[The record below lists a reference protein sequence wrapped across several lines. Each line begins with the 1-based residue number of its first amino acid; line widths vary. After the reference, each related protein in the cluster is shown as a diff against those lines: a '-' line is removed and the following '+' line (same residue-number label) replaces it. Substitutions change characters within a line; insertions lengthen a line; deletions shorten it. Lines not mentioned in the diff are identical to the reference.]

1 MPNIKQTFS
10 LPTPFEQQV
19 AEANRRQ
26 KLAELMQQE
35 ASTPL
40 ESQMVSG
47 RVVPTS
53 PLLALTKML
62 QGYMGGKFASQADEQ
77 RAAAEKS
84 DMASAMDWMK
94 NMPTSQQGYTEG
106 AAAGLTPNQA
116 SAINLPST
124 VPGRPSSAA
133 GMTPEQAA
141 ITNTPDQ
148 PSAPREANIGTVPV
162 SAAERKNYLLGG
174 VIGQS
179 PRTRMLAQALS
190 AEKQPSLSDYVDKI
204 NVKDIDPASLRY
216 LQDAVRAGREPDFTG
231 IKLKPEPIKPTSIPD
246 DIQGYNIAKEQG
258 YTGTFLDYK
267 KDIAQAGASNVNTF
281 GQPTVVTN
289 QKTGEQG
296 LAVTD
301 KNGNIKFLPG
311 VGPQAKEATEG
322 QALAQGFHAR
332 LKAANDQILNN
343 KYTPTYESEG
353 LARLPLS
360 NQFLSAAQQMY
371 EQSKRNFINA
381 QLRRESGASISPA
394 EIENANK
401 QYFPG
406 PGDKP
411 ENIKQ
416 KALNRKQAIE
426 AMAVS
431 GGTDFSRKTKPQPS
445 AGEFTPTDEQKARV
459 NKYLNPGR

>member
-94 NMPTSQQGYTEG
+94 NVPTSQQGYTEG

-124 VPGRPSSAA
+124 VPGRPSPAA

-148 PSAPREANIGTVPV
+148 PSAPREANIGTMPV
-162 SAAERKNYLLGG
+162 SAAERENYLLGG
-174 VIGQS
+174 AIGQS
-179 PRTRMLAQALS
+179 PRARMLAQALLAKKPETPEYYDAVPVTVGGVTKMVQYS
-190 AEKQPSLSDYVDKI
+190 KTGGAPRAVEGQKYERPEPAKVDRKTRTTVDSNGNQIHQDYNFNPGTGEEVLVGQQYKGTPKAPDPNQVKPFQSE
-204 NVKDIDPASLRY
+204 NVLRDEFNN
-216 LQDAVRAGREPDFTG
+216 LTSPFRLVQDAYSKIKTTSNNGAGDMSLLYSYVKMLDPGSAVKEGEFETAAASGSFGQRVQGAVQRILSGERLPTDLRESFKKEAEGLYAAQRGSADRVR
-231 IKLKPEPIKPTSIPD
+231 K
-246 DIQGYNIAKEQG
+246 QY
-258 YTGTFLDYK
+258 Y
-267 KDIAQAGASNVNTF
+267 DIAIRNGLNPKNVLVDYTAPEA
-281 GQPTVVTN
+281 QSVPKPYDN
-289 QKTGEQG
+289 QS
-296 LAVTD
+296 
-301 KNGNIKFLPG
+301 
-311 VGPQAKEATEG
+311 TEDAY
-322 QALAQGFHAR
+322 Q
-332 LKAANDQILNN
+332 
-343 KYTPTYESEG
+343 
-353 LARLPLS
+353 
-360 NQFLSAAQQMY
+360 QFKL
-371 EQSKRNFINA
+371 
-381 QLRRESGASISPA
+381 
-394 EIENANK
+394 
-401 QYFPG
+401 
-406 PGDKP
+406 
-411 ENIKQ
+411 
-416 KALNRKQAIE
+416 RKQRGAP
-426 AMAVS
+426 
-431 GGTDFSRKTKPQPS
+431 GQGTVLR
-445 AGEFTPTDEQKARV
+445 
-459 NKYLNPGR
+459 